1 MQLPAH
7 RAPATA
13 SCPMP
18 LITMSTSLLL
28 FFLLIASTPTSRGA
42 VVEAFHSLA
51 ATSQHHHRHRR
62 RQHGVTSTTTPP
74 PPAGIFAPSPSASTL
89 VTSSSASMRLYSSS
103 PNNRPTEL
111 PDSLVDAA
119 AMAANACHQLL
130 SLSSSA
136 AGGGVGGPPIR
147 CRVDFDTSVGDE
159 TYTPLKRSSE
169 FMLSFV
175 NAVCLASVDGVMEWK
190 QECVVRV
197 IEAKKELRELQD
209 KRRMV
214 EEEKEEEDEERRLM
228 AGFDGKMDD
237 TVIDEDEGGDTSNVG
252 IDDNADEQQRESE
265 LLQIIASEGKLSNKW
280 NGKHTLRIYFPD
292 EGSAALARR
301 DWTPI
306 LPPCVVYDACGGVAS
321 RNMKEKKSDV
331 ISIFYCPRASEAES
345 VEKLLMEA
353 EESIYSGSDEEE
365 EGGAHRM
372 TIMVN
377 PLLVDMGVTGFG
389 MAGRRLRERLIDGLI
404 PAYYLRTLVW
414 GALTRCYPNLF
425 TVWMEDENADGGYRM
440 IQAMDRLP
448 SNPEVEDIYD
458 IATGNMNAPKEG
470 MGFLNALGDF
480 VNGMTRL

>member
-1 MQLPAH
+1 MDKITVLP
-7 RAPATA
+7 
-13 SCPMP
+13 
-18 LITMSTSLLL
+18 
-28 FFLLIASTPTSRGA
+28 FLEWTII
-42 VVEAFHSLA
+42 
-51 ATSQHHHRHRR
+51 Q
-62 RQHGVTSTTTPP
+62 
-74 PPAGIFAPSPSASTL
+74 
-89 VTSSSASMRLYSSS
+89 
-103 PNNRPTEL
+103 NNFCIIP
-111 PDSLVDAA
+111 VI
-119 AMAANACHQLL
+119 NQACHQLL

-209 KRRMV
+209 KRRMA
-214 EEEKEEEDEERRLM
+214 EEEKEEKDEERRLM

-252 IDDNADEQQRESE
+252 IDDNVDEQQRESE

-404 PAYYLRTLVW
+404 PAYYLRTLAW

-448 SNPEVEDIYD
+448 SNPEGEREGQYDKEYCITSVFMLVLIAFLFLCLVVIKLFSVIVVEDIYD